1 MCTSLI
7 SYGISSSVR
16 KKYAEYQYAA
26 IRGYS
31 ANNNK
36 VNKMLGRYVG
46 KQYRALSKLKIGSNT
61 KAEFIKALYKI
72 RARSKYF
79 GKLKSPLTFIFI
91 ILFPNV

>member
-61 KAEFIKALYKI
+61 KAEFIKALYKTNANETVNSI
-72 RARSKYF
+72 SS
-79 GKLKSPLTFIFI
+79 GITS
-91 ILFPNV
+91 ILLGIWF